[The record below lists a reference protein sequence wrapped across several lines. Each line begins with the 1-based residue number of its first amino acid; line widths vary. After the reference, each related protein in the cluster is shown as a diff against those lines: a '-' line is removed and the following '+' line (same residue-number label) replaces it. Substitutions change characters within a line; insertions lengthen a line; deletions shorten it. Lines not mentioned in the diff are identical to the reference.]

1 MKKLFIYTIMC
12 FLYITLTATTCDD
25 DGSSVTHLYCTF
37 TNESEGEVYL
47 VTYYNAK
54 PNQCVTVESVFEKIR
69 SRDRMTKV
77 LPRDSCGFSI
87 ICPNDARKALNS
99 TYLFIFKKE
108 TLDKYTDAELVE
120 KGICDK
126 IYRFTYDDALA
137 MGSLITYTGN
147 DDK

>member
-1 MKKLFIYTIMC
+1 M
-12 FLYITLTATTCDD
+12 
-25 DGSSVTHLYCTF
+25 
-37 TNESEGEVYL
+37 
-47 VTYYNAK
+47 
-54 PNQCVTVESVFEKIR
+54 ESVFDKIR
-69 SRDRMTKV
+69 SRDRMSKV
-77 LPRDSCGFSI
+77 LPEESWGLSI

-137 MGSLITYTGN
+137 MGSSITYTGN

>member
-12 FLYITLTATTCDD
+12 FLYITLTATTCED
-25 DGSSVTHLYCTF
+25 DGTFINRRDCTF
-37 TNESEGEVYL
+37 TNESGGEVYL
-47 VTYYNAK
+47 LAYFNAK
-54 PNQCVTVESVFEKIR
+54 PNQCVTVKSVFENIR

-77 LPRDSCGFSI
+77 LPGENCGFSI
-87 ICPNDARKALNS
+87 ICPNDARVALNS
-99 TYLFIFKKE
+99 SYLFIFKKE

-126 IYRFTYDDALA
+126 IYRITYDDALA
-137 MGSLITYTGN
+137 MGSSITYTGN

>member
-1 MKKLFIYTIMC
+1 MKKIFIYTIMC
-12 FLYITLTATTCDD
+12 FLYITLTATTCED
-25 DGSSVTHLYCTF
+25 DGTSVTHRVCTF
-37 TNESEGEVYL
+37 TNESGGEVYL
-47 VTYYNAK
+47 VVYYHAK
-54 PNQCVTVESVFEKIR
+54 PNQSVTVETVFENIR

-77 LPRDSCGFSI
+77 LPGDSCGFYI

-99 TYLFIFKKE
+99 TYLFIFKQE

-137 MGSLITYTGN
+137 MGSSITYTGN

>member
-12 FLYITLTATTCDD
+12 FLYITLTATTCED
-25 DGSSVTHLYCTF
+25 DGTFVNYLDCTF

-47 VTYYNAK
+47 VVYYNAK
-54 PNQCVTVESVFEKIR
+54 PNQSVTVESVFEKIR
-69 SRDRMTKV
+69 SRDRMSKV
-77 LPRDSCGFSI
+77 LPEESWGLSI

-137 MGSLITYTGN
+137 MGSSITYTGN

>member
-12 FLYITLTATTCDD
+12 FLYITLTATTCED
-25 DGSSVTHLYCTF
+25 DGTFVNYLDCTF
-37 TNESEGEVYL
+37 ANESEGEVYL
-47 VTYYNAK
+47 VVYYNAK

-77 LPRDSCGFSI
+77 LPGDSCGFYI

-99 TYLFIFKKE
+99 SYLFIFKKE

-126 IYRFTYDDALA
+126 IYRFTYDDALS
-137 MGSLITYTGN
+137 MGLLITYTGN